1 MDIKSTERYLKKFQ
15 LLVDSCYSVE
25 AVYQMDIAPSN
36 QDNPLHGYFWRE
48 GAFNGAFFYFL
59 RSLEGAEYEIH
70 RSIME
75 QVKAGPARDGHL
87 VPKDYIDV
95 ARAFLTD
102 LGYSVR
108 P

>member
-1 MDIKSTERYLKKFQ
+1 MESNSLEGYRKKLQ
-15 LLVDSCYSVE
+15 LLVDSIHGIE
-25 AVYQMDIAPSN
+25 MVYRKDIAPSN
-36 QDNPLHGYFWRE
+36 KEDPLHGFFWRE
-48 GAFNGAFFYFL
+48 GAFNGAYVYFL
-59 RSLEGAEYEIH
+59 RSLEGAESEIH

-102 LGYSVR
+102 LGYSVG